1 MRLEQ
6 ECTDE
11 IEKESMGREK
21 EDPSPQKIHKFSRVF
36 TVLRKFLVNESHE
49 LNTVRSQYRKEHFWC
64 IVCCQPIHSEKKM
77 KQTGIGIFLERTVGP
92 SSKGT

>member
-36 TVLRKFLVNESHE
+36 TVLRKFLINESHE
-49 LNTVRSQYRKEHFWC
+49 LNTEISVQKRTLLEYCLLPTNPFRK
-64 IVCCQPIHSEKKM
+64 KK
-77 KQTGIGIFLERTVGP
+77 K
-92 SSKGT
+92 